1 MKTKIALFSMIGM
14 LVVGVAA
21 AGAATTLKR
30 LGRHPFYK
38 PPLTSIADLQKMVD
52 ERQADL
58 SHGFAKAGEPALFK
72 AFQEQFPQAAITAVK
87 FAYGETLRWML
98 FKKGGK
104 VRVLRDVIWH
114 GKDPFD
120 AFQFSIDMDGRRY
133 VFVVPLRCGNLG
145 LKEVGAAPAPEKAA
159 APPPPPAP
167 VNQDPLCALSVSP
180 QRLFSGQQI
189 TADASGSTDP
199 DGNIASVKF
208 ALIDPAGNTV
218 DEKTVAA
225 PPFVQQMTVPGSGN
239 YRVVATVTDDKGASA
254 TSPQCEQQVAV
265 ERRGQFIGDVGFFRQ
280 FDPQNYLAL
289 RVGYEYYLNESFSL
303 LGLVGG
309 FPTLTGNDGA
319 GAFTFDALANYHFA
333 QRFFAGIGVGG
344 WITNGDQDLDA
355 EDSQADMIVNV
366 GVRVYGEPHA
376 FNTSVY
382 FEARSAFDEFDD
394 IDKYGRFGVGLRFG
408 F

>member
-1 MKTKIALFSMIGM
+1 MKTRLVLFSMIGVLM
-14 LVVGVAA
+14 LAVAT

-30 LGRHPFYK
+30 LGRHPFYD
-38 PPLTSIADLQKMVD
+38 PPLASMAELRNMV
-52 ERQADL
+52 ETRQADL
-58 SHGFAKAGEPALFK
+58 SAGFARAGEPALFE
-72 AFQEQFPQAAITAVK
+72 AFRQQFPEARITPVK
-87 FAYGETLRWML
+87 FGYGETMQWML

-104 VRVLRDVIWH
+104 VRVLKDVTWR

-120 AFQFSIDMDGRRY
+120 AYQFAIDMNGRRY

-145 LKEVGAAPAPEKAA
+145 LKEVAPAPTPEAA

-167 VNQDPLCALSVSP
+167 ANKTPQCLLSVSP
-180 QRLFSGQQI
+180 EHVSSGGQV
-189 TADASGSTDP
+189 TADAGASSDP
-199 DGNIASVKF
+199 DGSIASVKF
-208 ALIDPAGNTV
+208 SLIDPAGNTV
-218 DEKTVAA
+218 DEKIVTT
-225 PPFVQQMTVPGSGN
+225 PPFVQQMTVPHSGT
-239 YRVVATVTDDKGASA
+239 YRVVATVTDNAGATA
-254 TSPQCEQQVAV
+254 TSPECEKQVVAS
-265 ERRGQFIGDVGFFRQ
+265 RRGQVIGDVGFFRQ

-289 RVGYEYYLNESFSL
+289 RIGYEYYLNESFSL
-303 LGLVGG
+303 IGMIGG

-319 GAFTFDALANYHFA
+319 GAFVIDALANYRFA

-355 EDSQADMIVNV
+355 EDSQADLIVNV
-366 GVRVYGEPHA
+366 GVRVFGEPDA
-376 FNTSVY
+376 FNTAIF